1 MKEELKSHGIPR
13 VDVWRKGI
21 DTERFDPKFR
31 SEEMRK
37 TMSDGNPD
45 DFLMVYVGRL
55 GAEKR
60 IKDVKPMLEKMPNAR
75 FCVVGKGPQ
84 MEELQEYFKGT
95 KTKFMGQMSGDELS
109 QAFASADV
117 FVMPSDSETLGFVV
131 LESMASGVP
140 VVGAKAGGIPDLIK
154 DEKDGFLVEPGNIDG
169 FVARL
174 KQLQDK
180 KFRTEMGKKARA
192 EAERWGWEAA
202 TSVLRNIQYEKALV
216 NFHSRAFGGLGKP
229 RTRGLL
235 RLLAY
240 RVKSIFRRLGESLGL
255 IHHNNKRNQPQQS

>member
-1 MKEELKSHGIPR
+1 
-13 VDVWRKGI
+13 
-21 DTERFDPKFR
+21 
-31 SEEMRK
+31 
-37 TMSDGNPD
+37 
-45 DFLMVYVGRL
+45 
-55 GAEKR
+55 
-60 IKDVKPMLEKMPNAR
+60 
-75 FCVVGKGPQ
+75 
-84 MEELQEYFKGT
+84 
-95 KTKFMGQMSGDELS
+95 MGQMGGDELS

-140 VVGAKAGGIPDLIK
+140 VVGAKAGGIPDLIQ

-174 KQLQDK
+174 KQLQET

-229 RTRGLL
+229 RTRGLF

-240 RVKSIFRRLGESLGL
+240 RVRSIFRRLGESLGL
-255 IHHNNKRNQPQQS
+255 VQQNNKRDQHPKKLKNNDPIVVK